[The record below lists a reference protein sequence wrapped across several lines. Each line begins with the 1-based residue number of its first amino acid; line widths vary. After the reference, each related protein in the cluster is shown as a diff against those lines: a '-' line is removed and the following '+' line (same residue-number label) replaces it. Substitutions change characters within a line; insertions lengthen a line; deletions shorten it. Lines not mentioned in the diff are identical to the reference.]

1 MSEADRMSIYLDNGA
16 TSFPKPLKVQQAI
29 ISALTGFK
37 GSMGR
42 SNATEI
48 HTLERLVYDTRL
60 LIAKL
65 FNFSHPDHVVFTKNI
80 TESLNLF
87 LFGFLEQGDHVLMS
101 ALEHNAV
108 ARPLESLKVNRDI
121 KVTIIPCDAY
131 GQMDL
136 VALEVALKEKPNLVI
151 INHAS
156 NVSGDIQDLVSI
168 GRLAKQY
175 GTPLV
180 VDAAQ
185 TAGVI
190 PIDMQDMSIDVL
202 TFTGHKA
209 LYGPQGIGGILM
221 TPEIAKR
228 VTPLIYGGTGSLSE
242 QLNQPTIMPDKF
254 ESGTPNSL
262 GILGL
267 KAGIEFIQDF
277 GMEAIHK
284 KETELIGKLQSVL
297 VSDPRIQIIGNPDA
311 HKRVG
316 ILAVNV
322 THKDNAIIAHELAK
336 KYDIITRVGM
346 QCSPTAHKAY
356 GTFPQGTIRFSVS
369 VFTTDEEIDETIFA
383 IKEIIET

>member
-1 MSEADRMSIYLDNGA
+1 MSIYLDNGA
-16 TSFPKPLKVQQAI
+16 TSFPKPLTVQQAVL
-29 ISALTGFK
+29 SALTDYK

-60 LIAKL
+60 HISKL

-87 LFGFLEQGDHVLMS
+87 LFGFLKQGEHVLMS

-108 ARPLESLKVNRDI
+108 ARPLEALKALRKI
-121 KVTIIPCDAY
+121 KVTIIPCDAH

-136 VALEVALKEKPNLVI
+136 NVLEKALATKPALVI

-156 NVSGDIQDLVSI
+156 NVSGDIQDLTGI
-168 GRLAKQY
+168 GRLTHQF
-175 GTPLV
+175 GIPLL

-185 TAGVI
+185 TAGVV
-190 PIDMQDMSIDVL
+190 PINMQEQYVDVL

-221 TPEIAKR
+221 SPKIAQG
-228 VTPLIYGGTGSLSE
+228 VTPFIYGGTGSLSE
-242 QLNQPTIMPDKF
+242 QLTQPSMMPDKF

-267 KAGIEFIQDF
+267 KAGIAFVQDF
-277 GMEAIHK
+277 GIQAIHK
-284 KETELIGKLQSVL
+284 KETEMIEKLQSFIESVP
-297 VSDPRIQIIGNPDA
+297 SIQIIGSLDA
-311 HKRVG
+311 RKRVG
-316 ILAVNV
+316 ILAVNFMG
-322 THKDNAIIAHELAK
+322 KDNAVIAHELAK

-346 QCSPTAHKAY
+346 QCAPMAHQSY
-356 GTFPQGTIRFSVS
+356 GTFPHGTIRFSTS
-369 VFTTDEEIDETIFA
+369 VFTTDEEIEQTILA
-383 IKEIIET
+383 LKMILEA